1 VNPAGLRAADV
12 ALAHQYDVAL
22 LDLDGVVYVG
32 PHAVPGATDA
42 LQQAGSAGMRLAY
55 VTNNA
60 SRPPAAVAAHL
71 RSLGVPARDDEV
83 VTSAQAAARV
93 VAELVPPGA
102 RVLVVGGEGLR
113 VALGERGL
121 VPVATSADAPAA
133 VVQGFAPEVGWAL
146 LAEGAYA
153 LARGVPWVASNTDL
167 TIPTPAGRAPGN
179 GTLVEVLRLA
189 TGRSPVVA
197 GKPETTMHREAVLRT
212 GATRPLVVGDRLDTD
227 IEGATRAGVD
237 SLLVL
242 TGVTDAAGLVL
253 APPHLRPTF
262 VAADLGGLLQPHPP
276 TRWDDGWCCGQAVA
290 VVHGGL
296 LRVTAHGG
304 DPLDV
309 VRASCAAVWNTPGAV
324 EADGV
329 GEALASVLP

>member
-1 VNPAGLRAADV
+1 VTPPAALRGSDV
-12 ALAHQYDVAL
+12 PPAQGYDVAL

-32 PHAVPGATDA
+32 PRAVPGATEA
-42 LQQAGSAGMRLAY
+42 LEQAATAGMRLAY

-71 RSLGVPARDDEV
+71 RALGLPARDDEV

-93 VAELVPPGA
+93 LADLLPPGS
-102 RVLVVGGEGLR
+102 RVLVIGGEGLR
-113 VALGERGL
+113 VALRERNL
-121 VPVATSADAPAA
+121 EPVATSADAPAA
-133 VVQGFAPEVGWAL
+133 VVQGFSPDLDWAL

-153 LARGVPWVASNTDL
+153 LAQGLPWVASNTDL
-167 TIPTPAGRAPGN
+167 TIPTPKGRAPGN

-197 GKPETTMHREAVLRT
+197 GKPETSMHREAVLRT

-242 TGVTDAAGLVL
+242 SGVTDAVDLVL
-253 APPHLRPTF
+253 AAPHRRPTY
-262 VAADLGGLLQPHPP
+262 VAADLGGLLLPHP
-276 TRWDDGWCCGQAVA
+276 TARWDDGWRCRQAVA
-290 VVHGGL
+290 AVHDGALVVSAGDDPMDA
-296 LRVTAHGG
+296 LRA
-304 DPLDV
+304 
-309 VRASCAAVWNTPGAV
+309 ACAAVWSAPGPVAPDV
-324 EADGV
+324 V
-329 GEALASVLP
+329 GKALASVLP